1 MNSFGVLSTRSM
13 ILTTVYE
20 ITHFKDSIE
29 VPETK
34 KHKIKTISKLFTW
47 KTRQFEIFISLGCP
61 HGSIGKY
68 WMVVDQLL

>member
-1 MNSFGVLSTRSM
+1 M

-34 KHKIKTISKLFTW
+34 KHNNFYPKLKQNSKLFTW